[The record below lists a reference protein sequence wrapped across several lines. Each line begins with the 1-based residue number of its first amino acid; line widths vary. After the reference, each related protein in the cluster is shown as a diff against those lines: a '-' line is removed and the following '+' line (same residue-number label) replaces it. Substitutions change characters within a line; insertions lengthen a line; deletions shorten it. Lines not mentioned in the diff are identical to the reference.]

1 MIPMHARRAGLLAL
15 AALLFT
21 AGDAFAQRGRQQAP
35 IQRAKL
41 WLTGWGGRFTNFG
54 GFSDGEPPAFFDFE
68 DATAYGGGI
77 HYVVTPSVLIG
88 VDGAYSKPAFVR
100 LDLDSGDELDRGDA
114 TVASG
119 LVSARLLAGGGGAL
133 GLYLTGGA
141 GIFAYDVPVLG
152 ERDSDFAFEAGIGLE
167 YGRWAHF
174 GFFGEYG
181 QYWVYH
187 QKTERSTSNKT
198 NHTLFKLGLRVGV

>member
-1 MIPMHARRAGLLAL
+1 MISTHARRAGMLAL
-15 AALLFT
+15 AALLFG
-21 AGDAFAQRGRQQAP
+21 AGDALAQRGRPQAP
-35 IQRAKL
+35 VQRAKL
-41 WLTGWGGRFTNFG
+41 WLTGWGGDFTKFG
-54 GFSDGEPPAFFDFE
+54 GFSDGEPAAFFHFE
-68 DATAYGGGI
+68 DAIAYGGGL
-77 HYVVTPSVLIG
+77 HYMISPSILIG
-88 VDGAYSKPAFVR
+88 VDGLYSKPEFVQ

-133 GLYLTGGA
+133 GLYLTGGV
-141 GIFAYDVPVLG
+141 GVFAYDVPILG

-167 YGRWAHF
+167 YGRWKRF

-181 QYWVYH
+181 QFWVYH

-198 NHTLFKLGLRVGV
+198 NHTLFKLGLRVGI